1 MHSPMILTNAYNGN
15 NLKLD
20 DYFSGSR
27 LICSARISASDAGV
41 ERRADGL
48 SDGLR

>member
-20 DYFSGSR
+20 DYFSSSR

-41 ERRADGL
+41 ERSTEMVSAMV
-48 SDGLR
+48 